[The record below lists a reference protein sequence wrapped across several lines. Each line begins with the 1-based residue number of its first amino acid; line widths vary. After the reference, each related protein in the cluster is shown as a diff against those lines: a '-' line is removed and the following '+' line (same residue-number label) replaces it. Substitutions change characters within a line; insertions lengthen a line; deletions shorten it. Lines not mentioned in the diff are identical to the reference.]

1 MSPLVPLPSK
11 KVSLRSCL
19 FDRRP
24 VFGYTPAMSGANAS
38 IRDAVASVVVLAGG
52 SSSRLGRDKALLPID
67 GQPMLA
73 RTVETL
79 SALSDDLIV
88 VSNEPESHRSLAPA
102 ARFVPDVVPGQ
113 GSLMGV
119 YSGLRVA
126 RHAHALVIA
135 CDMPLL
141 NTPLL
146 RYMLG
151 LAQGYDVVIPR
162 LNGLLEP
169 LHSIYGKACLPPI
182 SRLLGRG
189 QRKITAF
196 FHEVRVR
203 YVEEDEID
211 AFDPHR
217 LSFLN
222 VNSLADWDR
231 ARLLLEEAP
240 PARRSGA

>member
-1 MSPLVPLPSK
+1 
-11 KVSLRSCL
+11 
-19 FDRRP
+19 
-24 VFGYTPAMSGANAS
+24 MSGANTS
-38 IRDAVASVVVLAGG
+38 IRGAVASVVVLAGG
-52 SSSRLGRDKALLPID
+52 KSSRLGRDKALLPIE

-73 RTVETL
+73 HTVQRL
-79 SALSDDLIV
+79 SALTDDLIV
-88 VSNEPESHRSLAPA
+88 VSNERESHGSLALA
-102 ARFVPDVVPGQ
+102 ARLVPDIEPGQ

-141 NTPLL
+141 NAHLL

-169 LHSIYGKACLPPI
+169 LHAIYGKACLPPI
-182 SRLLGRG
+182 SRLLDQG
-189 QRKITAF
+189 QRKVTAF
-196 FHEVRVR
+196 LHEVRVR

-231 ARLLLEEAP
+231 ARLLLEEVP
-240 PARRSGA
+240 PAHRSGG

>member
-1 MSPLVPLPSK
+1 
-11 KVSLRSCL
+11 
-19 FDRRP
+19 
-24 VFGYTPAMSGANAS
+24 MSGANTP
-38 IRDAVASVVVLAGG
+38 IPGAVVSVVVLAGG
-52 SSSRLGRDKALLPID
+52 KSSRLGRDKALLPIE

-73 RTVETL
+73 RTVQRL
-79 SALSDDLIV
+79 SALTDDLIV
-88 VSNEPESHRSLAPA
+88 VSNELESHGSLAMA
-102 ARFVPDVVPGQ
+102 ARLVPDVEPGQ

-141 NTPLL
+141 SIPLL
-146 RYMLG
+146 RYMVG

-182 SRLLGRG
+182 SRLLDQG

-196 FHEVRVR
+196 FQEVRVR

-222 VNSLADWDR
+222 VNSLADWNR
-231 ARLLLEEAP
+231 ARLLLDEVGGSH
-240 PARRSGA
+240 RSGG